1 MSSPVRPAPVTV
13 TVHLLYLAALMQL
26 VNGVAALA
34 TYHAR
39 LAGYTAAYSGTAM
52 ADQARQVTLPV
63 ISGAVL
69 AILVAGL
76 WVVLG
81 VLVDRGNRI
90 GRILT
95 WVFGGLALCC
105 SAAGA
110 VAGEFSEG
118 IYNSTNSNKTDG
130 PSAQRVYSSI
140 HAALPGWYAPVT
152 TFIAFVAIAAV
163 LLAIVLLALPSAN
176 PYFRRPEPV
185 WEPPPAPEPHVAT
198 YDPPEHEE
206 SGPASG
212 RHDPPAAAL

>member
-13 TVHLLYLAALMQL
+13 TVYLLYLAALMQL

-34 TYHAR
+34 TYQAR
-39 LAGYTAAYSGTAM
+39 LAGYTAAYSGTDM

-63 ISGAVL
+63 ISGGVL
-69 AILVAGL
+69 AILDAGL
-76 WVVLG
+76 WAVLG

-105 SAAGA
+105 SAAGTA
-110 VAGEFSEG
+110 AGEFSEG
-118 IYNSTNSNKTDG
+118 IYNSTADTATGD
-130 PSAQRVYSSI
+130 SAQRVYDSI
-140 HAALPGWYAPVT
+140 QAALPDWYTPIT
-152 TFIAFVAIAAV
+152 TFLAFVGVAGILLVVV
-163 LLAIVLLALPSAN
+163 LLAFPSSQ
-176 PYFRRPEPV
+176 PYFRPREPV
-185 WEPPPAPEPHVAT
+185 WEPPPAPALHVAT

-206 SGPASG
+206 SAPACD